1 MYTETTKKKNNALSE
16 RPKIVGFVASS
27 VAVRNSRIR
36 AQFLPLL
43 VQLILKTEQRSAY
56 WIVNVF

>member
-1 MYTETTKKKNNALSE
+1 MYTETTKKKNNTVSK

-36 AQFLPLL
+36 AQFLPLSS
-43 VQLILKTEQRSAY
+43 E
-56 WIVNVF
+56 VNIKDRTKIRVLDR